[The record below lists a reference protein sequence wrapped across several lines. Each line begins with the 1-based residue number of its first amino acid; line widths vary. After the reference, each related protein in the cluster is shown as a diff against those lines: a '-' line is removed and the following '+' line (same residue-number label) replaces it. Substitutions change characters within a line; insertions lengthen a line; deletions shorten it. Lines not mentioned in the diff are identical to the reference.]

1 MKISI
6 LSMSAKKKKIAQEV
20 MIWYHIWVWGDRR
33 QNAGSL
39 GFDPTGWTRA
49 ISFFLHVY
57 FHPLHEVWPKVMIII
72 ITRLLAVDPLKLV
85 IDTRLTQSIYAF
97 FFADMPTKTYLL
109 PRWTKSKNPYFYNGS
124 WNWHRNGW
132 IENKYLIVGIA
143 DIFPFHQF

>member
-6 LSMSAKKKKIAQEV
+6 LSMSAKKKIAQEV
-20 MIWYHIWVWGDRR
+20 MICFHIWVWGDRR

-85 IDTRLTQSIYAF
+85 IDTRLTQSIYVF
-97 FFADMPTKTYLL
+97 FSQICQLKHISSPAEQNQKIHTSTMEAEIDIVMAESKT
-109 PRWTKSKNPYFYNGS
+109 N
-124 WNWHRNGW
+124 
-132 IENKYLIVGIA
+132 I
-143 DIFPFHQF
+143 

>member
-1 MKISI
+1 MTISI
-6 LSMSAKKKKIAQEV
+6 LSISAKKRKIAQEV
-20 MIWYHIWVWGDRR
+20 IICFHIWVWGDRR

-97 FFADMPTKTYLL
+97 FSQICQLKHISSPAEQNQKIHTSTMEAEIDIVMAESKT
-109 PRWTKSKNPYFYNGS
+109 N
-124 WNWHRNGW
+124 
-132 IENKYLIVGIA
+132 I
-143 DIFPFHQF
+143 